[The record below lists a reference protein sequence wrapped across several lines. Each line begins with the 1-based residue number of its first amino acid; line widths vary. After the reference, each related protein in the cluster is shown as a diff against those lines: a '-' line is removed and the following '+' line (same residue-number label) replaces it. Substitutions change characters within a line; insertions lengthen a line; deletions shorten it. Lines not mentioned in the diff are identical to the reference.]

1 MNNVICLMG
10 PTASGK
16 TDLAISLFKDF
27 DIEIVSV
34 DSVMLYNEFNIGSAK
49 PDNKVLKIYPHRMIN
64 ILEPWEK
71 YSVAKFYEELIL
83 NIKDIHK
90 RKKTPL
96 LVGGTIMYFKTFLSG
111 GLSDMNEVSNE
122 IKNKIQKML
131 HENDLSY
138 LYGFLKKVDK
148 ASAEKVHFN
157 DKYRILRL
165 LEIYFSNDLQKPST
179 IMKQCAEN
187 VQYSKNL
194 NISILPNDRSIL
206 HSRIE
211 ERFKDMMKKG
221 LLDEISQIKDRHLGI
236 DLPAMKTIGYRQGS
250 DYLDGKIDI
259 DSMKLRTLAATRQLA
274 KRQITWLR
282 HLDASTVY
290 TSLDYG
296 NIRRRIASF
305 LAK

>member
-1 MNNVICLMG
+1 MKNVICLMG

-16 TDLAISLFKDF
+16 TELAISLFKEF

-34 DSVMLYNEFNIGSAK
+34 DSVMVYNEFNIGSAK
-49 PDNKVLKIYPHRMIN
+49 PDNKVLKMCPHRMIN

-96 LVGGTIMYFKTFLSG
+96 LVGGTIMYFNTFLSG
-111 GLSDMNEVSNE
+111 GLSSMNEVSNE

-138 LYGFLKKVDK
+138 LYSFLKKVDK
-148 ASAEKVHFN
+148 DSAEKVHFN

-179 IMKQCAEN
+179 IMKQCVKN
-187 VQYSKNL
+187 VQYSKSL
-194 NISILPNDRSIL
+194 NISIIPSNRSLL

-221 LLDEISQIKDRHLGI
+221 LLDEISQIKDRHSGI
-236 DLPAMKTIGYRQGS
+236 DLPALKTIGYRQGS
-250 DYLDGKIDI
+250 DYLDGIIDI
-259 DSMKLRTLAATRQLA
+259 NSMKLRTLAATRQLA

>member
-1 MNNVICLMG
+1 MKNVICLMG

-16 TDLAISLFKDF
+16 TELAISLFKEF

-34 DSVMLYNEFNIGSAK
+34 DSVMVYNEFNIGSAK
-49 PDNKVLKIYPHRMIN
+49 PDNKVLKMCPHRMIN

-96 LVGGTIMYFKTFLSG
+96 LVGGTIMYFNTFLSG
-111 GLSDMNEVSNE
+111 GLSSMNEVSNE

-138 LYGFLKKVDK
+138 LYSFLKKVDK

-179 IMKQCAEN
+179 IMKQCVKN

-194 NISILPNDRSIL
+194 NISIMPVNRSLL

-221 LLDEISQIKDRHLGI
+221 LLDEISQIKDRHSGI
-236 DLPAMKTIGYRQGS
+236 DLPALKTIGYRQGS

-259 DSMKLRTLAATRQLA
+259 NSMKLRTLAATRQLA

-296 NIRRRIASF
+296 NIHKRIASF

>member
-1 MNNVICLMG
+1 MG

-16 TDLAISLFKDF
+16 TELAISLFKEF

-34 DSVMLYNEFNIGSAK
+34 DSVMVYNEFNIGSAK

-83 NIKDIHK
+83 NIEDIHK

-96 LVGGTIMYFKTFLSG
+96 LVGGTIMYFNTFLSG

-138 LYGFLKKVDK
+138 LYSFLKKVDK

-179 IMKQCAEN
+179 IIKQCVKN

-194 NISILPNDRSIL
+194 NISIIPSDRSLL
-206 HSRIE
+206 HARIE

-221 LLDEISQIKDRHLGI
+221 LLDEISQIRDRHSGI
-236 DLPAMKTIGYRQGS
+236 DLPALKTIGYRQGS

>member
-27 DIEIVSV
+27 NIEIVSV

-296 NIRRRIASF
+296 NIHRRIANF
-305 LAK
+305 LAE

>member
-1 MNNVICLMG
+1 MG

-296 NIRRRIASF
+296 NIHRRIANF
-305 LAK
+305 LAE

>member
-1 MNNVICLMG
+1 MKNVICLMG

-16 TDLAISLFKDF
+16 TELAISLFKEF

-34 DSVMLYNEFNIGSAK
+34 DSVMVYNEFNIGSAK

-71 YSVAKFYEELIL
+71 YSAAKFYEELIL

-96 LVGGTIMYFKTFLSG
+96 LVGGTIMYFNTFLSG

-131 HENDLSY
+131 HQNDLSY
-138 LYGFLKKVDK
+138 LYSFLKKVDK

-157 DKYRILRL
+157 DKYRIIRL
-165 LEIYFSNDLQKPST
+165 LEIYFSNDLQKPSA
-179 IMKQCAEN
+179 IMKQCLKN

-194 NISILPNDRSIL
+194 NISIIPNNRSLL
-206 HSRIE
+206 HARIE

-221 LLDEISQIKDRHLGI
+221 LLDEISQIKVRHSGI
-236 DLPAMKTIGYRQGS
+236 DLPALKTIGYRQGS

-259 DSMKLRTLAATRQLA
+259 NSMKLRTLAATRQLA

>member
-1 MNNVICLMG
+1 MKNVICLMG

-16 TDLAISLFKDF
+16 TELAISLFKEF

-34 DSVMLYNEFNIGSAK
+34 DSVMVYNEFNIGSAK

-83 NIKDIHK
+83 NIEDIHK

-96 LVGGTIMYFKTFLSG
+96 LVGGTIMYFNTFLSG

-138 LYGFLKKVDK
+138 LYSFLKKVDK

-179 IMKQCAEN
+179 IMKQCVKN

-194 NISILPNDRSIL
+194 NISIIPSDRSLL
-206 HSRIE
+206 HARIE

-221 LLDEISQIKDRHLGI
+221 LLDEISQIRDRHSGI
-236 DLPAMKTIGYRQGS
+236 DLPALKTIGYRQGS

>member
-296 NIRRRIASF
+296 NIRRRIANF
-305 LAK
+305 LAE

>member
-1 MNNVICLMG
+1 MKNVICLMG

-16 TDLAISLFKDF
+16 TELAISLFKEF

-34 DSVMLYNEFNIGSAK
+34 DSVMVYNEFNIGSAK

-96 LVGGTIMYFKTFLSG
+96 LVGGTIMYFNTFLSG

-122 IKNKIQKML
+122 IKKKIQKML

-138 LYGFLKKVDK
+138 LYSFLKKVDK
-148 ASAEKVHFN
+148 DSAEKVHFN

-179 IMKQCAEN
+179 IMKQCVKN

-194 NISILPNDRSIL
+194 NISIMPNDRSIL

-221 LLDEISQIKDRHLGI
+221 LLDEISQIKDRHSGI
-236 DLPAMKTIGYRQGS
+236 DLPALKTIGYKQGS

-259 DSMKLRTLAATRQLA
+259 NSMKLRTLAATRQLA

>member
-1 MNNVICLMG
+1 MG

-16 TDLAISLFKDF
+16 TELAISLFKEF

-34 DSVMLYNEFNIGSAK
+34 DSVMVYNEFNIGSAK

-96 LVGGTIMYFKTFLSG
+96 LVGGTIMYFNTFFSG

-131 HENDLSY
+131 HENDLPY
-138 LYGFLKKVDK
+138 LYSYLKKVDK

-179 IMKQCAEN
+179 IMKQCVKN

-194 NISILPNDRSIL
+194 NISIMPNDRSLL
-206 HSRIE
+206 HARIE

-221 LLDEISQIKDRHLGI
+221 LLDEISQIKDRHSGI
-236 DLPAMKTIGYRQGS
+236 DLPALKTIGYRQGS

-259 DSMKLRTLAATRQLA
+259 NSMKLRTLAATRQLA

>member
-1 MNNVICLMG
+1 MKNVICLMG

-16 TDLAISLFKDF
+16 TELAISLFKEF

-34 DSVMLYNEFNIGSAK
+34 DSVMVYNEFNIGSAK

-71 YSVAKFYEELIL
+71 YSVAKFYKELIL

-96 LVGGTIMYFKTFLSG
+96 LVGGTIMYFNTFFSG

-131 HENDLSY
+131 HENDLPY
-138 LYGFLKKVDK
+138 LYSYLKKVDK

-165 LEIYFSNDLQKPST
+165 LEVYFSNDLQKPST
-179 IMKQCAEN
+179 IMKQCVKN

-194 NISILPNDRSIL
+194 NISIMPNDRSLL
-206 HSRIE
+206 HARIE

-221 LLDEISQIKDRHLGI
+221 LLDEISQIRDRHSGI
-236 DLPAMKTIGYRQGS
+236 DLPALKTIGYRQGS